1 MGFFLT
7 IRQKTKIINTF
18 ANNMSTD
25 IKSSKAKLFKIIQ
38 FGQFLGK
45 TLGKM
50 IGKLDKKSIIDLVS
64 LIVLWLK
71 VFYLN

>member
-1 MGFFLT
+1 
-7 IRQKTKIINTF
+7 
-18 ANNMSTD
+18 MSTD